1 MFYEVV
7 EVFYEYPMGY
17 ATERLKHQA
26 FFEELDCA
34 YYYCDEAN
42 AGMGNNIP
50 SFDEVAE
57 KLQDE
62 DDRADIGYLTII
74 VRQFEDK
81 REYRLYY

>member
-7 EVFYEYPMGY
+7 EVYHEYPMGY
-17 ATERLKHQA
+17 ETERLNHRA

-34 YYYCDEAN
+34 YNYCDEAN
-42 AGMGNNIP
+42 EGMNNTIP

-57 KLQDE
+57 ELQEE
-62 DDRADIGYLTII
+62 DDRADVGYLTII